1 MENKM
6 ITISKALEGRPRLY
20 RMCNPENENFQR
32 IVFPFYDD
40 IFNSSTNNAPHEI
53 LYILTGETTDA
64 ILIKEEEKD
73 IPCLLPIPDE
83 IFH

>member
-6 ITISKALEGRPRLY
+6 ITIREALKKTPRLY
-20 RMCNPENENFQR
+20 RMCNPEHEEFQR
-32 IVFPFYDD
+32 IVFPEGSFTAGDSD
-40 IFNSSTNNAPHEI
+40 EPFNV
-53 LYILTGETTDA
+53 LYILTGEDTGA
-64 ILIKEEEKD
+64 VLIKEEEMD

>member
-6 ITISKALEGRPRLY
+6 ITIREALKRSPHLY
-20 RMCNPENENFQR
+20 RMCDPKSEDFQR
-32 IVFPFYDD
+32 IVFPDNL
-40 IFNSSTNNAPHEI
+40 FNSPTDDTPLEV
-53 LYILTGETTDA
+53 LYILTGEDTGA
-64 ILIKEEEKD
+64 VLIEEGQKD